1 MFGLDLGV
9 TGAALATLTGTVV
22 GAGFMA
28 GYGRSRFGDLRLLRR
43 DNLRGWREL
52 APRLWRI
59 GWPECTMLLLGY
71 GIEVALVALV
81 AQLGAVPVAANR
93 LIENVTLISFTALVA
108 SGTGVTV
115 LVGQRL
121 GAGDLE
127 GAAAYR
133 AVGLRLSALL
143 AGVPLIP
150 VLLAPGLVFGL
161 FTPDPEV
168 VAAASSVAVL
178 AVVALVPLVFA
189 INLGGVLRAAGDTR
203 TVLVASVAG
212 DAFLVPLAWLL
223 AISLG
228 LGLRGLMLAWVAY
241 GLVFVAVSWWRYHAG
256 AWRTSTALGRLR
268 LQGWSRNH
276 PVRVRTPAALPDRL
290 APTGFARAPEAG
302 DGLEGGRRRMA
313 VDTFM
318 AYVGVYPDVADADA
332 DYELVKDLHTEAG
345 LIDAYDAA
353 VIERRADGK
362 VKITRKHETPTR
374 VGGVLGGGVGLA
386 TGLVIALFPFAGIGA
401 GLLAATT
408 AGGAVLGAVAGHA
421 AAGMSRDDLKEL
433 GEHLDAGQAGLV
445 VVAVSDMGAKV
456 EQAMRRAEKLEAKQL
471 KADNAAIE
479 ADAKDATA

>member
-1 MFGLDLGV
+1 MSTQTGQTEERRFARMWQVTWPVLVANLAQILLVVTDTVLLGRYSTEALGAIALAAPVYLVATVVVRGWGTAAQVLVARRYGAGEQAEVARVADVGLALGVAGGLVTGLALFAVSPAVLALIGGDTGLEAPGATYLRILALAVPFVAATFTLQGVYAGLGATWVTMVMTLLVNAVNLPLGLLLVFGLDLGV

-28 GYGRSRFGDLRLLRR
+28 GYGRRRFQELRLLRR
-43 DNLRGWREL
+43 DNLRGWWEL
-52 APRLWRI
+52 APRLWGI
-59 GWPECTMLLLGY
+59 GWPECTMLFLGY
-71 GIEVALVALV
+71 GIEVALV

-161 FTPDPEV
+161 FTPDPRV
-168 VAAASSVAVL
+168 VATASSVALL

-256 AWRTSTALGRLR
+256 AWRTST
-268 LQGWSRNH
+268 
-276 PVRVRTPAALPDRL
+276 V
-290 APTGFARAPEAG
+290 
-302 DGLEGGRRRMA
+302 
-313 VDTFM
+313 
-318 AYVGVYPDVADADA
+318 
-332 DYELVKDLHTEAG
+332 
-345 LIDAYDAA
+345 
-353 VIERRADGK
+353 
-362 VKITRKHETPTR
+362 
-374 VGGVLGGGVGLA
+374 
-386 TGLVIALFPFAGIGA
+386 
-401 GLLAATT
+401 
-408 AGGAVLGAVAGHA
+408 
-421 AAGMSRDDLKEL
+421 
-433 GEHLDAGQAGLV
+433 
-445 VVAVSDMGAKV
+445 
-456 EQAMRRAEKLEAKQL
+456 
-471 KADNAAIE
+471 
-479 ADAKDATA
+479 